1 MSEPQAATKPHLEY
15 EKVLSGSSTQVAQFD
30 THDKT
35 ALQKF
40 QHFLHGNP
48 AAVPLL
54 VLLMS
59 VVIFGSILGT
69 KFFSAFSMT
78 LILQQVAIVG
88 IIGAAQTLVILT
100 AGIDLSVGAI
110 MVLSSVIMGQLAI
123 NYGVPAPLAILAG
136 FGVGALCGA
145 INGFLIARVKLP
157 PFIVTLGMWQIVLA
171 SNFLYSA
178 NETIRSQDLAASAPL
193 LQLFG
198 QSIQLGGAV
207 FTYGVIAMVL
217 LVAGLWYVL
226 NSTAWGRHLYAVG
239 DDPDAA
245 ELAGVNVKKMLISV
259 YTISGVICALG
270 GWALIGRI
278 GSVSPTAGQFANI
291 ESITA
296 VVIGGLSLFGGRGSI
311 LGMLFG
317 ALIVGVF
324 QLGLRLIGTDPQ
336 WTYMLIGLLIIAAVA
351 IDQWIRKVA
360 G

>member
-1 MSEPQAATKPHLEY
+1 MSDASANARQPQEFERVLAGSDTSVANFDGENRSTLE
-15 EKVLSGSSTQVAQFD
+15 KAQ
-30 THDKT
+30 
-35 ALQKF
+35 Q
-40 QHFLHGNP
+40 FLHSNP
-48 AAVPLL
+48 AAVPLIVL
-54 VLLMS
+54 VVS
-59 VVIFGSILGT
+59 IAAFGVIIGG

-88 IIGAAQTLVILT
+88 IVGAAQTLVILT

-110 MVLSSVIMGQLAI
+110 MVLSSVVMGQFTFR
-123 NYGVPAPLAILAG
+123 YGLPPSLAILCG
-136 FGVGALCGA
+136 FGVGAICGW
-145 INGFLIARVKLP
+145 INGALVAHMRLP

-171 SNFLYSA
+171 TNFLYSA
-178 NETIRSQDLAASAPL
+178 NETIRSQDIEEQAPI
-193 LQLFG
+193 LQFFG
-198 QSIQLGGAV
+198 NTFRIGGAV

-217 LVAGLWYVL
+217 LVAILWYVL
-226 NSTAWGRHLYAVG
+226 NHTAWGRHVYAIG
-239 DDPDAA
+239 DDPSAA
-245 ELAGVNVKKMLISV
+245 ELSGVRVSRTLVSV
-259 YTISGVICALG
+259 YVLAGLICALA

-296 VVIGGLSLFGGRGSI
+296 VVIGGISLFGGRGSI

-324 QLGLRLIGTDPQ
+324 SLGLRLIGTDPQ
-336 WTYMLIGLLIIAAVA
+336 WTYLLIGALIIVAVA